1 MDLKQI
7 EKNFSKNTFNNEDD
21 IKLHFYS
28 DIVKPL
34 LEELNPHMSGQ
45 WHSEDTL
52 LAGGRPDAT
61 FQNIS
66 FEYKKENYFSTP
78 KGIEEALNGRNQRD
92 HGLYDY
98 ILGSA
103 GILETDSEEECTRKL
118 LSGIGIG
125 FDGKQ
130 FIFARF
136 VRSTSKKVIDTC
148 KLSLSLSN
156 ALPVEFYYEQ
166 KDFHFGIKRLAL
178 LLKQQEKRALTKRNL
193 LSVINKKNIFVRKN
207 ILKIYQELH
216 FNLYDLDGSNRVRT
230 LYAEWNRVFGILYGE
245 DHEATD
251 FTEVSSKIRELYG
264 LDDDFY
270 INSKIY
276 LFAMQTFFNIFLKL
290 LIYSFLSQVI
300 DPTFTTKQV
309 LTKQE
314 IDRLFDGTSDTTN
327 MVVDNFFESH
337 FLEWFTY
344 TGNGFEVDI
353 INDTIAEIDQFDL
366 GTFVLKP
373 EEIQDILQELYMELI
388 PEEMRH
394 LMGEY
399 FSPDWIVEHALDM
412 AGFDGDIQKSLVDPC
427 AGSGSFLT
435 QAIKRVIKK
444 NKKNLTYEDIK
455 KITNNIIAFDINP
468 ISVIAAK
475 TNYIM
480 TVFSASFDND
490 FKPSNAPVHIPVFI
504 ADSILAPIVYTEES
518 RKTLRLKT
526 IAGELELPKFESF
539 DKGNMF
545 LTKLSNAI
553 HERSVFEPFKNYA
566 LSKKLIKEQ
575 DLPVVEKLFDTLYIL
590 HRSGKD
596 SFWPIILK
604 NSYAPVMIRNKFD
617 YVVGNPP
624 WIAWKSMSKSYRAG
638 SLEIW
643 KSYGIFEKSAYDK
656 KTTHDDFGMAVTYVA
671 MDQYLKEGGTM
682 VFLLPTSFLKSTK
695 GGEGFRKLKIIR
707 KTQNISFTIE
717 SVHDF
722 SNVNLFTIPTSAI
735 KFKKGM
741 EMSYPMTDYIVYTQ
755 QGRRSQIST
764 HLDWSRVDALLSSE
778 KLVAM
783 PVDFNNKQSA
793 WLTLKDMD
801 FATKLLDTSL
811 PPVYQGRKGIEP
823 AGAKGVYILKCP
835 QKVRKGYFK
844 IENDMSRQRRADIKE
859 KGVHRG
865 VVEETFVYPMLGGR
879 NIEKWNI
886 KSCEFMLVPHSKT
899 HPYGIPENL
908 LARIAPDTY
917 DWLYYYYA
925 ELLASRIQNGKFFN
939 KDHDPFYR
947 LDNVGSY
954 TYAPYKVLWKEQTGH
969 MSAVVV
975 STYLKTIPNA
985 SPELFTE
992 DKPIVVDSKVLLLA
1006 LECEQEAYFV
1016 CGIINAPS
1024 ITEVIDGY
1032 AISTN
1037 RGIDVLKYI
1046 AIPKFDSTNLHHL
1059 KIAQLSEQIHILAR
1073 NAAPYTR
1080 EEQTLDTVV
1089 RLLFLSNT
1097 NN

>member
-1 MDLKQI
+1 MDLKEI
-7 EKNFSKNTFNNEDD
+7 EKNFQKNTFNNEDD

-34 LEELNPHMSGQ
+34 LEELNPRMSSQ

-61 FQNIS
+61 FQNIL
-66 FEYKKENYFSTP
+66 FEYKKENHFSTA
-78 KGIEEALNGRNQRD
+78 KGIEEALHGRNRRD

-98 ILGSA
+98 ILGSS

-136 VRSTSKKVIDTC
+136 IRSTSTKIINTC
-148 KLSLSLSN
+148 KLPLSLSN
-156 ALPVEFYYEQ
+156 PLPVDFYYEQ
-166 KDFHFGIKRLAL
+166 KDFHFGLKRLAL
-178 LLKQQEKRALTKRNL
+178 LLKQQEKCALTKKNL
-193 LSVINKKNIFVRKN
+193 LSVINTKNTFVRKS
-207 ILKIYQELH
+207 ILKIYKELD
-216 FNLYDLDGSNRVRT
+216 FNLHDLDGSNRVRT
-230 LYAEWNRVFGILYGE
+230 LYAEWNRVFGIVYGE

-264 LDDDFY
+264 LDESFY
-270 INSKIY
+270 IDSKIY

-290 LIYSFLSQVI
+290 LIYSFLSQMT
-300 DPTFTTKQV
+300 DPTFTTKEV
-309 LTKQE
+309 LAKQE
-314 IDRLFDGTSDTTN
+314 IDRLFDGTSDTANTI
-327 MVVDNFFESH
+327 VDNFFESH

-344 TGNGFEVDI
+344 TANGFEVDI
-353 INDTIAEIDQFDL
+353 VNDTLGEIDQFDM

-373 EEIQDILQELYMELI
+373 EAIQDILQELYMELI
-388 PEEMRH
+388 PNKMRH

-399 FSPDWIVEHALDM
+399 FSPDWIVEHVLDM
-412 AGFDGDIQKSLVDPC
+412 AGFEGDIHKTIVDPC

-435 QAIKRVIKK
+435 QAIKRVISKNEKK
-444 NKKNLTYEDIK
+444 LSYDDII
-455 KITNNIIAFDINP
+455 KITNNIIGFDINP

-475 TNYIM
+475 TNYII

-490 FKPSNAPVHIPVFI
+490 FKGVNPPVHIPVFI
-504 ADSILAPIVYTEES
+504 ADSILSPIVYTEENGE
-518 RKTLRLKT
+518 TLCLKT
-526 IAGELELPKFESF
+526 IAGELELPKFKNFE
-539 DKGNMF
+539 KGNIF
-545 LTKLSNAI
+545 LTKLSEFI
-553 HERSVFEPFKNYA
+553 HEKTRVDPFINYVR
-566 LSKKLIKEQ
+566 SKKLIEDQ
-575 DLPVVEKLFDTLYIL
+575 DVPTVKKLFDTLYIL

-656 KTTHDDFGMAVTYVA
+656 KTTHDDFAMAVTYVA

-707 KTQNISFTIE
+707 KAQNISFAIE

-722 SNVNLFTIPTSAI
+722 SRVNLFTIPTSAI
-735 KFKKGM
+735 KFKKSV
-741 EMSYPMTDYIVYTQ
+741 EMSYPMTDYIVYAQ
-755 QGRRSQIST
+755 RGKKAKIDT
-764 HLDWSRVDALLSSE
+764 HLDWARVNSLLTSE

-783 PVDFNNKQSA
+783 PVDFNSSQSS

-801 FATKLLDTSL
+801 FAVKLLDPSL
-811 PPVYQGRKGIEP
+811 PRVYLGRKGIEP
-823 AGAKGVYILKCP
+823 AGAKGVYVLKSP
-835 QKVRKGYFK
+835 QKKSNGYLN
-844 IENDMSRQRRADIKE
+844 IENDISRQRRADIKS
-859 KGVHRG
+859 KGAHRG
-865 VVEETFVYPMLGGR
+865 VVEDTFVYPMLGGR
-879 NIEKWNI
+879 NIAKWKI
-886 KSCEFMLVPHSKT
+886 KSCEFMLVPHSNE
-899 HPYGIPENL
+899 HIYGIPEEL
-908 LARIAPDTY
+908 LAATAPDTY
-917 DWLYYYYA
+917 DWLHYYYK
-925 ELLASRIQNGKFFN
+925 ELLASRIQNGKYFN
-939 KDHDPFYR
+939 EDIHPFYR
-947 LDNVGSY
+947 LDNVGIY
-954 TYAPYKVLWKEQTGH
+954 TYAPYKVLWKEQTSQ

-975 STYLKTIPNA
+975 NTYLESIPCA
-985 SPELFTE
+985 SRELFTT

-1006 LECEQEAYFV
+1006 LKCEHEAYFV

-1024 ITEVIDGY
+1024 VTEVIDGY
-1032 AISTN
+1032 AITTN
-1037 RGIDVLKYI
+1037 RGVDVLKYI
-1046 AIPKFDSTNLHHL
+1046 AVPKFNPNNNCHM
-1059 KIAQLSEQIHILAR
+1059 KIAQLSKQIHILAKDSKSY
-1073 NAAPYTR
+1073 AK
-1080 EEQTLDTVV
+1080 EEQELDEEV
-1089 RLLFLSNT
+1089 RELFLSHRKS
-1097 NN
+1097 